1 MLPFSEFMS
10 QSLYGENGYYTDSS
24 KVSKAGD
31 FYTSVSVSKFFGGAI
46 ASYILSLLESNAL
59 SLPLRIVEIGADKGY
74 LLGDIALFLD
84 ALSEVL
90 PQCEFIIIEPLPSL
104 ANAQKAYLRGLKFS
118 CVLDFKIV
126 ESFEAL
132 SQNKDSSLF
141 IISNELFDSFPCDV
155 LDSGKMLCVSQDLKW
170 DSKWCGIWQNLS
182 AKNLS
187 ALLPRQSLEILD
199 KLKCNPLE
207 FCGVSQDLKW
217 DSKWCGIWQNLSAK
231 NLSALLPR
239 QSLEILDKL
248 KCNPLEFC
256 GVLPQWQDFICNLS
270 RFAKAHKNSHFV
282 SFDYGR
288 ENLSQTQNPNAKYY
302 NPLHNNPRF
311 YKSHQVLS
319 LKDFLEQDGDFH
331 TLYQNADI
339 TYDVDFTLLDSLL
352 CENGFQK
359 IFCDTQAKVL
369 IEEQDGDFHT
379 LYQNA
384 DITYDVDFTLLDS
397 LLCENGFQKIF
408 CDTQAKVLIEKM
420 QILFHTLYQN
430 ADITYDVDFTLLDS
444 LLCENGF
451 QKIFCDTQAK
461 VLIEKMQILEL
472 LQTFSQQCGYNTYLK
487 EIHKLKTLLHTLGER
502 FLGICYTFSK

>member
-1 MLPFSEFMS
+1 MLPFSQFMS

-84 ALSEVL
+84 ALGEVL
-90 PQCEFIIIEPLPSL
+90 PQCEFIIIEPLSTL
-104 ANAQKAYLRGLKFS
+104 AQAQKAYLGGLKFS

-141 IISNELFDSFPCDV
+141 VISNELFDSFPCDV
-155 LDSGKMLCVSQDLKW
+155 LDSGKMLCVSRDSKC
-170 DSKWCGIWQNLS
+170 DSKWCGIWQNLC

-187 ALLPRQSLEILD
+187 TLLPRQSLEILD

-207 FCGVSQDLKW
+207 FRGL
-217 DSKWCGIWQNLSAK
+217 
-231 NLSALLPR
+231 
-239 QSLEILDKL
+239 
-248 KCNPLEFC
+248 
-256 GVLPQWQDFICNLS
+256 LPQWQDFICNLS

-302 NPLHNNPRF
+302 NPLHTSPRF

-319 LKDFLEQDGDFH
+319 LKDFLEQDGD
-331 TLYQNADI
+331 
-339 TYDVDFTLLDSLL
+339 
-352 CENGFQK
+352 
-359 IFCDTQAKVL
+359 
-369 IEEQDGDFHT
+369 
-379 LYQNA
+379 
-384 DITYDVDFTLLDS
+384 
-397 LLCENGFQKIF
+397 
-408 CDTQAKVLIEKM
+408 
-420 QILFHTLYQN
+420 FHTLYQN

-502 FLGICYTFSK
+502 FLGICYIFSK

>member
-24 KVSKAGD
+24 KVSKTGD

-90 PQCEFIIIEPLPSL
+90 PQCEFIIIEPLSTL
-104 ANAQKAYLRGLKFS
+104 AQAQKAYLGGLKFS

-170 DSKWCGIWQNLS
+170 DSKWRGIWQNLC

-187 ALLPRQSLEILD
+187 TLLPRQSLEILD

-207 FCGVSQDLKW
+207 FRGL
-217 DSKWCGIWQNLSAK
+217 
-231 NLSALLPR
+231 
-239 QSLEILDKL
+239 
-248 KCNPLEFC
+248 
-256 GVLPQWQDFICNLS
+256 LPQWQDFICNLS

-302 NPLHNNPRF
+302 NPLHTSPRF

-319 LKDFLEQDGDFH
+319 LKDFLEQDGD
-331 TLYQNADI
+331 
-339 TYDVDFTLLDSLL
+339 
-352 CENGFQK
+352 
-359 IFCDTQAKVL
+359 
-369 IEEQDGDFHT
+369 
-379 LYQNA
+379 
-384 DITYDVDFTLLDS
+384 
-397 LLCENGFQKIF
+397 
-408 CDTQAKVLIEKM
+408 
-420 QILFHTLYQN
+420 FHTLYQN

-502 FLGICYTFSK
+502 FLGVCYTFSK

>member
-1 MLPFSEFMS
+1 MLPFSQFMS

-31 FYTSVSVSKFFGGAI
+31 FYTSVSVSKFFGGSI

-84 ALSEVL
+84 ALGEVL
-90 PQCEFIIIEPLPSL
+90 PQCEFIIIEPLSTL
-104 ANAQKAYLRGLKFS
+104 AQAQKAYLGGLKFS

-132 SQNKDSSLF
+132 PQSKDSSLF
-141 IISNELFDSFPCDV
+141 IISNES
-155 LDSGKMLCVSQDLKW
+155 LC
-170 DSKWCGIWQNLS
+170 

-207 FCGVSQDLKW
+207 F
-217 DSKWCGIWQNLSAK
+217 
-231 NLSALLPR
+231 R
-239 QSLEILDKL
+239 
-248 KCNPLEFC
+248 

-302 NPLHNNPRF
+302 NPLHTSPRF

-319 LKDFLEQDGDFH
+319 LKDFLEQDGD
-331 TLYQNADI
+331 
-339 TYDVDFTLLDSLL
+339 
-352 CENGFQK
+352 
-359 IFCDTQAKVL
+359 
-369 IEEQDGDFHT
+369 
-379 LYQNA
+379 
-384 DITYDVDFTLLDS
+384 
-397 LLCENGFQKIF
+397 
-408 CDTQAKVLIEKM
+408 
-420 QILFHTLYQN
+420 FHTLYQN

-487 EIHKLKTLLHTLGER
+487 EIHKLKTLLHALGER
-502 FLGICYTFSK
+502 FLGICYTFSKQSLKTRKI

>member
-10 QSLYGENGYYTDSS
+10 QSLYGEKGYYADSN
-24 KVSKAGD
+24 KVGKAGD

-84 ALSEVL
+84 ALGEVL
-90 PQCEFIIIEPLPSL
+90 PQCEFIIIEPLSSL
-104 ANAQKAYLRGLKFS
+104 AQAQKAHLESLRFSCALKFHIFK
-118 CVLDFKIV
+118 DFSHLPQS
-126 ESFEAL
+126 E
-132 SQNKDSSLF
+132 DSSLF
-141 IISNELFDSFPCDV
+141 VIANELFDSFPCDV
-155 LDSGKMLCVSQDLKW
+155 LDSGKMLYVSQD
-170 DSKWCGIWQNLS
+170 SKWRGIWQNLN

-187 ALLPRQSLEILD
+187 TLLPRQSLEILD

-207 FCGVSQDLKW
+207 FRGL
-217 DSKWCGIWQNLSAK
+217 
-231 NLSALLPR
+231 
-239 QSLEILDKL
+239 
-248 KCNPLEFC
+248 
-256 GVLPQWQDFICNLS
+256 LPQWQDFICNLS

-302 NPLHNNPRF
+302 NPLHTSPRF

-319 LKDFLEQDGDFH
+319 LKDFLEQDGD
-331 TLYQNADI
+331 
-339 TYDVDFTLLDSLL
+339 
-352 CENGFQK
+352 
-359 IFCDTQAKVL
+359 
-369 IEEQDGDFHT
+369 
-379 LYQNA
+379 
-384 DITYDVDFTLLDS
+384 
-397 LLCENGFQKIF
+397 
-408 CDTQAKVLIEKM
+408 
-420 QILFHTLYQN
+420 FHTLYQN